1 MPTYDYVCPTC
12 RGTKTVVRSIH
23 DADLGQECPNCK
35 VKMNQ
40 VIGNIGLSFKGGGW
54 GSSAN

>member
-1 MPTYDYVCPTC
+1 MPTYDYACPLC
-12 RGTKTVVRSIH
+12 RATKTIVRSIH
-23 DADLGQECPNCK
+23 ENDPGQECENCH

-54 GSSAN
+54 GSSNA